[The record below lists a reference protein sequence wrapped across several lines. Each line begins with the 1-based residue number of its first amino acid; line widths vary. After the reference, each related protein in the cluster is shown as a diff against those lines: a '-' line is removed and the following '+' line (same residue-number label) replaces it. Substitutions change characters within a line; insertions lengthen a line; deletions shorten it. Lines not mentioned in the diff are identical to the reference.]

1 MALNIKSDGKAP
13 SMAEVLLDPPSR
25 KAQNQFFNQVDMMI
39 DWRPIRTL
47 INKKYTKKQA
57 DAAGAPAYDV
67 IVLFKMMLLQT
78 WYGLSDCAL
87 EERINDSLSFSRF
100 LGLPIEAVSPDYST
114 LSRFRTTLTKLG
126 LMDKLL
132 DALNKQLKKYHVSIK
147 QGALVDESV
156 VETPFT
162 PKGPLTIE
170 VAEDRE
176 DTRSEEEKGAEEEYQ
191 KSVTSQGKGTD
202 AEARWV
208 KKKGYKYGYKKHVL
222 TDTDGIVRNVIT
234 TPASRSDMKELP
246 PLIAKAGL
254 PKGTPVLAVKGY
266 ASKENRDCLRQHGL
280 IDGIMH
286 KAARNH
292 PLTETD
298 KTFNKLISPIRSTIE
313 RTFGSIKRWFHGGRC
328 RYRGLAKAHTQNVL
342 EGMAFNLY
350 RTPGLIMS
358 RGLK

>member
-1 MALNIKSDGKAP
+1 MARNIKSDGKAP
-13 SMAEVLLDPPSR
+13 SMAEILLDPRNR
-25 KAQNQFFNQVDMMI
+25 KAQNQFLNQVDKMI

-47 INKKYTKKQA
+47 INKKYTKKHT

-100 LGLPIEAVSPDYST
+100 LGLPVEAVSPDHST
-114 LSRFRTTLTKLG
+114 LSRFRTALTKLG

-147 QGALVDESV
+147 QGALVDASV
-156 VETPFT
+156 VETPLT

-191 KSVTSQGKGTD
+191 KSVTNQGKGTD

-222 TDTDGIVRNVIT
+222 TNTDGIVRNEIT
-234 TPASRSDMKELP
+234 TPANRSDIKELP
-246 PLIAKAGL
+246 PL
-254 PKGTPVLAVKGY
+254 PKGTPVLADKGY

-286 KAARNH
+286 KAARNR
-292 PLTETD
+292 P
-298 KTFNKLISPIRSTIE
+298 
-313 RTFGSIKRWFHGGRC
+313 
-328 RYRGLAKAHTQNVL
+328 
-342 EGMAFNLY
+342 
-350 RTPGLIMS
+350 
-358 RGLK
+358 

>member
-1 MALNIKSDGKAP
+1 MARNIKSDGKAP
-13 SMAEVLLDPPSR
+13 SMAEILLDPRNR
-25 KAQNQFFNQVDMMI
+25 KAQNQFLNQVDKMI

-47 INKKYTKKQA
+47 INKKYTKKHT
-57 DAAGAPAYDV
+57 DAAGALTYDV

-78 WYGLSDCAL
+78 WYELSDCAL

-100 LGLPIEAVSPDYST
+100 LGLPVEAVSPDHST
-114 LSRFRTTLTKLG
+114 LSRFRTALTKLG

-147 QGALVDESV
+147 QGALVDASV

-162 PKGPLTIE
+162 PKGSLTIE

-191 KSVTSQGKGTD
+191 KSVTNQGKGTD

-222 TDTDGIVRNVIT
+222 TNTDGIVRNVIT
-234 TPASRSDMKELP
+234 TPANRSDIKELP
-246 PLIAKAGL
+246 PL
-254 PKGTPVLAVKGY
+254 PKETPVLADKGY

-286 KAARNH
+286 KAARNR
-292 PLTETD
+292 P
-298 KTFNKLISPIRSTIE
+298 
-313 RTFGSIKRWFHGGRC
+313 
-328 RYRGLAKAHTQNVL
+328 
-342 EGMAFNLY
+342 
-350 RTPGLIMS
+350 
-358 RGLK
+358 

>member
-1 MALNIKSDGKAP
+1 MARNIKSDGKAP
-13 SMAEVLLDPPSR
+13 SMAEVFPDPRSR
-25 KAQNQFFNQVDMMI
+25 KAQSQFLNQVDMMI

-47 INKKYTKKQA
+47 INKKYTKKQTN
-57 DAAGAPAYDV
+57 AAGAPGAPAYDV

-78 WYGLSDCAL
+78 WYGISDCAL

-100 LGLPIEAVSPDYST
+100 LGLPIEAVSPDHST
-114 LSRFRTTLTKLG
+114 LSRFRTALTKLG

-147 QGALVDESV
+147 QGALVDASV
-156 VETPFT
+156 VETPFSPT
-162 PKGPLTIE
+162 GPLTIE

-234 TPASRSDMKELP
+234 TPRQSKRHKRIASPHCQGRASERDSRPGGQGLCVKGKQGLPQATRPYRWHHAQGRKKLP
-246 PLIAKAGL
+246 PDR
-254 PKGTPVLAVKGY
+254 
-266 ASKENRDCLRQHGL
+266 NRQDIQV
-280 IDGIMH
+280 
-286 KAARNH
+286 
-292 PLTETD
+292 P
-298 KTFNKLISPIRSTIE
+298 
-313 RTFGSIKRWFHGGRC
+313 
-328 RYRGLAKAHTQNVL
+328 
-342 EGMAFNLY
+342 
-350 RTPGLIMS
+350 
-358 RGLK
+358 

>member
-1 MALNIKSDGKAP
+1 MVISVIIGVFTLRNGIHMARNIKSDGKAP
-13 SMAEVLLDPPSR
+13 SMAKVLLDPRSC
-25 KAQNQFFNQVDMMI
+25 KAQNQFLNQVDMMI

-100 LGLPIEAVSPDYST
+100 LGLPIEAVSPDHST
-114 LSRFRTTLTKLG
+114 LSRFRTALTKLG

-147 QGALVDESV
+147 QGTLVDASV

-234 TPASRSDMKELP
+234 L
-246 PLIAKAGL
+246 
-254 PKGTPVLAVKGY
+254 
-266 ASKENRDCLRQHGL
+266 
-280 IDGIMH
+280 
-286 KAARNH
+286 
-292 PLTETD
+292 
-298 KTFNKLISPIRSTIE
+298 
-313 RTFGSIKRWFHGGRC
+313 
-328 RYRGLAKAHTQNVL
+328 
-342 EGMAFNLY
+342 
-350 RTPGLIMS
+350 
-358 RGLK
+358 

>member
-13 SMAEVLLDPPSR
+13 SMAEVLLDPRSR
-25 KAQNQFFNQVDMMI
+25 KAQNQFLNQVDMMI

-57 DAAGAPAYDV
+57 DAVGAPAYDV

-100 LGLPIEAVSPDYST
+100 LGLPIEAVSPDHST
-114 LSRFRTTLTKLG
+114 LSRFRKALTKLG

-147 QGALVDESV
+147 QGALVDASV

-162 PKGPLTIE
+162 PKGPLIIE

-191 KSVTSQGKGTD
+191 KSATSQGKSTD

-222 TDTDGIVRNVIT
+222 TDTNGIVRNVIT
-234 TPASRSDMKELP
+234 TPANRSDIKELP
-246 PLIAKAGL
+246 PL
-254 PKGTPVLAVKGY
+254 
-266 ASKENRDCLRQHGL
+266 
-280 IDGIMH
+280 
-286 KAARNH
+286 
-292 PLTETD
+292 
-298 KTFNKLISPIRSTIE
+298 
-313 RTFGSIKRWFHGGRC
+313 
-328 RYRGLAKAHTQNVL
+328 
-342 EGMAFNLY
+342 MA
-350 RTPGLIMS
+350 
-358 RGLK
+358 

>member
-1 MALNIKSDGKAP
+1 MARNIKSDGKAP
-13 SMAEVLLDPPSR
+13 SMAEILLDPRNR
-25 KAQNQFFNQVDMMI
+25 KAQNQFLNQVDKMI

-47 INKKYTKKQA
+47 INKKYTKKHT
-57 DAAGAPAYDV
+57 DAAGALTYDV

-78 WYGLSDCAL
+78 WYELSDCAL

-100 LGLPIEAVSPDYST
+100 LGLPVEAVSPDHST
-114 LSRFRTTLTKLG
+114 LSRFRTALTKLG

-147 QGALVDESV
+147 QGALVDASV

-162 PKGPLTIE
+162 PKGSLTIE

-176 DTRSEEEKGAEEEYQ
+176 DTRSVEEKGAEEEYQ
-191 KSVTSQGKGTD
+191 KSVTNQGKGTD

-222 TDTDGIVRNVIT
+222 TNTDGIVRNVIT
-234 TPASRSDMKELP
+234 TPANRSDIKELP
-246 PLIAKAGL
+246 PL
-254 PKGTPVLAVKGY
+254 PKETPVLADKGY

-286 KAARNH
+286 KAARNR
-292 PLTETD
+292 P
-298 KTFNKLISPIRSTIE
+298 
-313 RTFGSIKRWFHGGRC
+313 
-328 RYRGLAKAHTQNVL
+328 
-342 EGMAFNLY
+342 
-350 RTPGLIMS
+350 
-358 RGLK
+358 

>member
-1 MALNIKSDGKAP
+1 MARNIKSDGKAP
-13 SMAEVLLDPPSR
+13 SMAEILLDPRNR
-25 KAQNQFFNQVDMMI
+25 KAQNQFLNQVDKMI

-47 INKKYTKKQA
+47 INKKYTKKHT

-100 LGLPIEAVSPDYST
+100 LGLPVEAVSPDHST
-114 LSRFRTTLTKLG
+114 LSRFRTALTKLG

-147 QGALVDESV
+147 QGALVDASV
-156 VETPFT
+156 VETPLT

-176 DTRSEEEKGAEEEYQ
+176 NTRSEEEKGAEEEYQ
-191 KSVTSQGKGTD
+191 KSVTNQGKGTD

-222 TDTDGIVRNVIT
+222 TNTDGIVRNEIT
-234 TPASRSDMKELP
+234 TPANRSDIKELP
-246 PLIAKAGL
+246 PL
-254 PKGTPVLAVKGY
+254 PKGTPVLADKGY

-286 KAARNH
+286 KAARNR
-292 PLTETD
+292 P
-298 KTFNKLISPIRSTIE
+298 
-313 RTFGSIKRWFHGGRC
+313 
-328 RYRGLAKAHTQNVL
+328 
-342 EGMAFNLY
+342 
-350 RTPGLIMS
+350 
-358 RGLK
+358 

>member
-1 MALNIKSDGKAP
+1 
-13 SMAEVLLDPPSR
+13 
-25 KAQNQFFNQVDMMI
+25 
-39 DWRPIRTL
+39 
-47 INKKYTKKQA
+47 
-57 DAAGAPAYDV
+57 
-67 IVLFKMMLLQT
+67 
-78 WYGLSDCAL
+78 
-87 EERINDSLSFSRF
+87 
-100 LGLPIEAVSPDYST
+100 
-114 LSRFRTTLTKLG
+114 
-126 LMDKLL
+126 MDKLL
-132 DALNKQLKKYHVSIK
+132 DTLNKQLKKYHVSIK
-147 QGALVDESV
+147 QGALVDVSV

-170 VAEDRE
+170 VAEDRK
-176 DTRSEEEKGAEEEYQ
+176 DTGSEEEKGAEEEYQ
-191 KSVTSQGKGTD
+191 KSVTNQGKGTD

-222 TDTDGIVRNVIT
+222 TSTDGIVRNVIT
-234 TPASRSDMKELP
+234 TPARRCDIKELP

-254 PKGTPVLAVKGY
+254 PKGTPVLADKGY

-292 PLTETD
+292 PLTESD
-298 KTFNKLISPIRSTIE
+298 KAFNKLISPIRSTIE
-313 RTFGSIKRWFHGGRC
+313 RTFGSIKRRFHGGRC
-328 RYRGLAKAHTQNVL
+328 RNRGPAKAHTQNVL

>member
-1 MALNIKSDGKAP
+1 MARNIKSDGKAP
-13 SMAEVLLDPPSR
+13 SMAEILLDPRNR
-25 KAQNQFFNQVDMMI
+25 KAQNQFLNQVDKMI

-47 INKKYTKKQA
+47 INKKYTKKHT
-57 DAAGAPAYDV
+57 DAAGALTYDV

-78 WYGLSDCAL
+78 WYELSDCAL

-100 LGLPIEAVSPDYST
+100 LGLPVEAVSPDHST
-114 LSRFRTTLTKLG
+114 LSRFRTALTKLG

-147 QGALVDESV
+147 QGALVDASV

-162 PKGPLTIE
+162 PKGSLTIE

-191 KSVTSQGKGTD
+191 KSVTNQGKGTD

-222 TDTDGIVRNVIT
+222 TNIDGIVRNVIT
-234 TPASRSDMKELP
+234 TPANRSDIKELP
-246 PLIAKAGL
+246 PL
-254 PKGTPVLAVKGY
+254 PKGTPVLVDKGY

-286 KAARNH
+286 KAARNR
-292 PLTETD
+292 P
-298 KTFNKLISPIRSTIE
+298 
-313 RTFGSIKRWFHGGRC
+313 
-328 RYRGLAKAHTQNVL
+328 
-342 EGMAFNLY
+342 
-350 RTPGLIMS
+350 
-358 RGLK
+358 

>member
-1 MALNIKSDGKAP
+1 MARNIKSDGKAP
-13 SMAEVLLDPPSR
+13 SMAEILLDPRNR
-25 KAQNQFFNQVDMMI
+25 KAQNQFLNQVDKMI

-47 INKKYTKKQA
+47 INKKYTKKHT
-57 DAAGAPAYDV
+57 DAAGALTYDV

-78 WYGLSDCAL
+78 WYELSDCAL

-100 LGLPIEAVSPDYST
+100 LGLPVEAVSPDHST
-114 LSRFRTTLTKLG
+114 LSRFRTALTKLG

-147 QGALVDESV
+147 QGALVDASV

-162 PKGPLTIE
+162 PKGSLTIE

-191 KSVTSQGKGTD
+191 KSVTNQGKGTD

-222 TDTDGIVRNVIT
+222 TNTDGIVRNVIT
-234 TPASRSDMKELP
+234 TPANRSDIKELP
-246 PLIAKAGL
+246 PL
-254 PKGTPVLAVKGY
+254 PKETPVLADKGY
-266 ASKENRDCLRQHGL
+266 SSKENRDCLRQHGL

-286 KAARNH
+286 KAARNR
-292 PLTETD
+292 P
-298 KTFNKLISPIRSTIE
+298 
-313 RTFGSIKRWFHGGRC
+313 
-328 RYRGLAKAHTQNVL
+328 
-342 EGMAFNLY
+342 
-350 RTPGLIMS
+350 
-358 RGLK
+358 

>member
-1 MALNIKSDGKAP
+1 MARNIKSDGKVS
-13 SMAEVLLDPPSR
+13 SMAEVLLDPRSR
-25 KAQNQFFNQVDMMI
+25 EAQNQFLNQVDKMT

-47 INKKYTKKQA
+47 INKKYTKKHT

-100 LGLPIEAVSPDYST
+100 LGLPVEAVSPDHST
-114 LSRFRTTLTKLG
+114 LSRFRTALTKLG

-147 QGALVDESV
+147 QGALVDASV
-156 VETPFT
+156 VETPLT

-191 KSVTSQGKGTD
+191 KSVTNQGKGTD

-222 TDTDGIVRNVIT
+222 TNTDGIVRNEIT
-234 TPASRSDMKELP
+234 TPANRSDIKELP
-246 PLIAKAGL
+246 PL
-254 PKGTPVLAVKGY
+254 PKGTPVLADKGY

-286 KAARNH
+286 KAARNR
-292 PLTETD
+292 P
-298 KTFNKLISPIRSTIE
+298 
-313 RTFGSIKRWFHGGRC
+313 
-328 RYRGLAKAHTQNVL
+328 
-342 EGMAFNLY
+342 
-350 RTPGLIMS
+350 
-358 RGLK
+358 

>member
-1 MALNIKSDGKAP
+1 MARNIKSDGKAP
-13 SMAEVLLDPPSR
+13 SMAEILLDPRNR
-25 KAQNQFFNQVDMMI
+25 KAQNQFLNQVDKMI

-47 INKKYTKKQA
+47 INKKYTKKHT

-100 LGLPIEAVSPDYST
+100 LGLPVEAVSPDHST
-114 LSRFRTTLTKLG
+114 LSRFRTALTKLG

-147 QGALVDESV
+147 QGALVDASV

-162 PKGPLTIE
+162 PKGSLTIE

-191 KSVTSQGKGTD
+191 KSVTNQGKGTD

-222 TDTDGIVRNVIT
+222 TNTDGIVRNVIT
-234 TPASRSDMKELP
+234 TPANRSDIKELP
-246 PLIAKAGL
+246 PL
-254 PKGTPVLAVKGY
+254 PKGTPVLADKGY
-266 ASKENRDCLRQHGL
+266 ASMENRDCLRQHSL

-286 KAARNH
+286 KAARNR
-292 PLTETD
+292 PLTESD
-298 KTFNKLISPIRSTIE
+298 KAFNKLINPIRSTIE
-313 RTFGSIKRWFHGGRC
+313 RTFASIKRWFHGGRC
-328 RYRGLAKAHTQNVL
+328 RYRGPAKAHTQNVL

>member
-1 MALNIKSDGKAP
+1 MARNIKSDGKAP
-13 SMAEVLLDPPSR
+13 SMAEILLDPRNR
-25 KAQNQFFNQVDMMI
+25 KAQNQFFNQVDKMI

-47 INKKYTKKQA
+47 INKKYTKKHT

-87 EERINDSLSFSRF
+87 EKRINDSLSFSRF
-100 LGLPIEAVSPDYST
+100 LGLPVEAVSPDHST
-114 LSRFRTTLTKLG
+114 LSRFRTALTKLG

-132 DALNKQLKKYHVSIK
+132 NALNKQLKKYHVSIK
-147 QGALVDESV
+147 QGALVGASV
-156 VETPFT
+156 VETPLT

-191 KSVTSQGKGTD
+191 KSVTNQGKGTD

-222 TDTDGIVRNVIT
+222 TNTDGIVRNVIT
-234 TPASRSDMKELP
+234 TPANRSDIKELLP
-246 PLIAKAGL
+246 L
-254 PKGTPVLAVKGY
+254 PKGTPVLADKGY

-286 KAARNH
+286 KAARNR
-292 PLTETD
+292 P
-298 KTFNKLISPIRSTIE
+298 
-313 RTFGSIKRWFHGGRC
+313 
-328 RYRGLAKAHTQNVL
+328 
-342 EGMAFNLY
+342 
-350 RTPGLIMS
+350 
-358 RGLK
+358 